1 MATTEDPEA
10 LKSRLAEL
18 AVEHRDLDLAID
30 RLTTAPSED
39 QLLLRRLKKRKL
51 LLKDRISQLRRLLEP
66 DALA

>member
-10 LKSRLAEL
+10 LKNRLAEL

-30 RLTTAPSED
+30 RLTVAPSED

-51 LLKDRISQLRRLLEP
+51 MLKDRISQIRRLLEP

>member
-10 LKSRLAEL
+10 LKNRLAEL

-51 LLKDRISQLRRLLEP
+51 MLKDRISQLQRQLEP